1 MSMKLLKKKIN
12 LENLQNFLF
21 YNSLCQQDDNKNY
34 MLGQIII
41 SYIVDQGLMSKCEE
55 FSKIHPSQS
64 NRKEKK
70 HEKISHWSRY
80 RDGR

>member
-12 LENLQNFLF
+12 LENLQKFLF

-41 SYIVDQGLMSKCEE
+41 SYIVDQGLMSKCE
-55 FSKIHPSQS
+55 
-64 NRKEKK
+64 
-70 HEKISHWSRY
+70 
-80 RDGR
+80 